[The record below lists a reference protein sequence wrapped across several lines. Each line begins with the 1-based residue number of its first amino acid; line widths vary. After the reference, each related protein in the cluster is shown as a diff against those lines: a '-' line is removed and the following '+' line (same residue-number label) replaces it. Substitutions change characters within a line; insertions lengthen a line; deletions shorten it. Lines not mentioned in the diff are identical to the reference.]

1 MFFNASDVLF
11 HYLLYAPDYPV
22 PMCFLS
28 KFIYAVFSVILCI
41 DYAKTWYCLCILLN
55 MFTFFVYLFTLC
67 ACLSSF
73 IVLLIFEQFCS
84 IFPFFP
90 CIDYAKKSDNVYAYN
105 WTGFRCFMYLF
116 TECACLSS
124 VNVLPIFVQ
133 LCINLILFM
142 HITEHVY
149 AYSFS
154 FFVWRQP
161 IHIDFISP
169 DIWFFQHKYCTRC
182 SEYMII

>member
-1 MFFNASDVLF
+1 
-11 HYLLYAPDYPV
+11 V

-55 MFTFFVYLFTLC
+55 MFMLFCILIYFMRLFIQLHCSAYLWSVLFNIFNNSLYWLC
-67 ACLSSF
+67 
-73 IVLLIFEQFCS
+73 
-84 IFPFFP
+84 
-90 CIDYAKKSDNVYAYN
+90 KKSDNVYVYK
-105 WTGFRCFMYLF
+105 WTGLPCFMYLF
-116 TECACLSS
+116 TECAYLCLSS
-124 VNVLPIFVQ
+124 VNVLSIVVQ

-142 HITEHVY
+142 HIIEHVY

-154 FFVWRQP
+154 IFVWRHP
-161 IHIDFISP
+161 LHIDFISP